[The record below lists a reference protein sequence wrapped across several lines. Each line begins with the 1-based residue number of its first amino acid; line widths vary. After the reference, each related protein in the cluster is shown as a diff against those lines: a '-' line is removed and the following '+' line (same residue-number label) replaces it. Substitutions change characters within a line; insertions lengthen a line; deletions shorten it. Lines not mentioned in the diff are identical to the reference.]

1 MLYPTLHLTPLYE
14 IGYNPHVREEEILRG
29 EEAIREAIQAWRRF
43 LIENWRSEP
52 LRLTTAIP
60 YADPPF
66 HLVEF
71 QGGHRGWLGYLGNDA
86 RYPRYCGCN
95 LVEFIDGY
103 QPPQKPIVGL
113 VDIHPLN
120 ALKQPAIIRIQLTLD
135 AIYDPVLLL
144 FYHLAQYSLSRLEP
158 EQTLSAPEI
167 VERCEQ
173 LFLHDTPEPLLQNNW
188 VALFGGFY
196 PKEIFTIARE
206 RL

>member
-1 MLYPTLHLTPLYE
+1 MWGSVMAQTIR
-14 IGYNPHVREEEILRG
+14 IGYNPTVREEIIRG
-29 EEAIREAIQAWRRF
+29 EDAIRQAIQ
-43 LIENWRSEP
+43 NWRQHLITHWRNEP
-52 LRLTTAIP
+52 LRLTQATPHAQ
-60 YADPPF
+60 PPF
-66 HLVEF
+66 HLAEF
-71 QGGHRGWLGYLGNDA
+71 QNGHAGWLGYMGNDA

-95 LVEFIDGY
+95 LVKFIDGY
-103 QPPQKPIVGL
+103 EPPQKPIVGL

-158 EQTLSAPEI
+158 KQTLSAREI

-188 VALFGGFY
+188 VALFGAFY
-196 PKEIFTIARE
+196 PTEIFTIARE